1 MNRVLIVDDETI
13 VRVTLR
19 SLIDWEANGYT
30 IIKDCMSGQQALDYL
45 KETPVGRTSGPSN
58 LRTKAPWK

>member
-45 KETPVGRTSGPSN
+45 DFGH
-58 LRTKAPWK
+58 